1 MSDDNATAPGEIDA
15 LKWYVW
21 GMVIVSAVGGGFLW
35 WNGKRTDTMRAQVE
49 SARKALPDIAE
60 GKHEIRAMLDVYK
73 KNKEDEARE
82 SPLTWFQLCWKAHG
96 IDNAQIQLDQWKD
109 PPDVG
114 PDGKYVEEKIGM
126 KFSSRTPLR
135 RDQIGRLIHEIEH
148 RSTRLRV
155 LTLQVRRSGRDDTL
169 GNDEWTGQC
178 EVAYRYPKVPNE

>member
-1 MSDDNATAPGEIDA
+1 MSDDAPAPGEIDA

-21 GMVIVSAVGGGFLW
+21 GMVAVSAVGGGYVW
-35 WNGKRTDTMRAQVE
+35 WLGKQTDELRARVE
-49 SARKALPDIAE
+49 AAKKALPEIAE
-60 GKHEIRAMLDVYK
+60 AKHEIGAMLGVYK
-73 KNKEDEARE
+73 KNKEDEARD

-114 PDGKYVEEKIGM
+114 PDGKYVEEKIGVT
-126 KFSSRTPLR
+126 FSSRQPLR
-135 RDQIGRLIHEIEH
+135 RDQIGRFIHEVEH

-169 GNDEWTGQC
+169 ADDMWTGKC
-178 EVAYRYPKVPNE
+178 EVAYRYPKLNE

>member
-1 MSDDNATAPGEIDA
+1 MSDTSGPAPGEIDA

-21 GMVIVSAVGGGFLW
+21 GMVAVSVVGGGYVW
-35 WNGKRTDTMRAQVE
+35 WIGKQTDALRVQIDVAKRT
-49 SARKALPDIAE
+49 LPEVAAS
-60 GKHEIRAMLDVYK
+60 KHEIRAMLDVYK

-114 PDGKYVEEKIGM
+114 PDGKYVEEKIGVT
-126 KFSSRTPLR
+126 FSSRSALR
-135 RDQIGRLIHEIEH
+135 RDQIGRFMHEIEH

-155 LTLQVRRSGRDDTL
+155 LTLQVRRAGRDDTRA
-169 GNDEWTGQC
+169 NDEWTGKC
-178 EVAYRYPKVPNE
+178 EIAYRYPKLNE